1 MVTIKIINRKGTTV
15 GSDKNLDKNLDA
27 SQGEDESQEDSMDAS
42 QGEDESQ
49 GEIGKNQADD
59 NVNSQG
65 QDSGHEYDTSTDLLP
80 TCPREGTQMLNHVST
95 QVQDLGEGNQMS
107 QVFSQEET
115 LNKVEVHED
124 VTVLS
129 QDGDLHKSRRHE
141 DSISHYTQQ
150 ILVHNED
157 GGYWMDKSK
166 WPSLVILEDQVP
178 DT

>member
-1 MVTIKIINRKGTTV
+1 
-15 GSDKNLDKNLDA
+15 LDKNLDA
-27 SQGEDESQEDSMDAS
+27 SQGEDESQEDNMDNLIRDRSPMDVGLKNDTLLVDA
-42 QGEDESQ
+42 Q

-141 DSISHYTQQ
+141 DSISHSTQQ